1 MNLPTITIITP
12 TFNSE
17 QYLEATIQSLL
28 AQNYPALEYIIID
41 GGSIDGTRDII
52 RKYEKHLNYWVSE
65 HDNGMYDAL
74 QKGFARSTGS
84 IMAWLNSD
92 DMYPTWT
99 LNTVAS
105 IFADLPDVDWITS
118 IRPMIWSASGI
129 AVDTMALTGYSKVG
143 FLHGE
148 HLPIADTFILETIQQ
163 ESTFWR
169 RSLWEKAGATLD
181 TSLRYAGDF
190 ELWARFYQYS
200 NLVGV
205 RTSLGGFRYH
215 GNQLSQ
221 QGADIYQQEALNVLA
236 RYGGKLPS
244 VWYQWKR
251 HNLAPIFR
259 HRLRR
264 LGAWLGICYPVPIAV
279 YNQHK
284 KAWQLHTAY
293 I

>member
-1 MNLPTITIITP
+1 MSLPKVTIVTP

-17 QYLEATIQSLL
+17 QFLEATIQSLL
-28 AQNYPALEYIIID
+28 AQDYPALEHIIID
-41 GGSIDGTRDII
+41 GGSTDGTVEII
-52 RKYEKHLNYWVSE
+52 RKYEAHLSYWVSE
-65 HDNGMYDAL
+65 PDNGMYDAL
-74 QKGFARSTGS
+74 QKGFAHSTGS

-99 LNTVAS
+99 LNTVAT

-118 IRPMIWSASGI
+118 IRPIIWNQDGN
-129 AVDTMALTGYSKVG
+129 AVDTMALLGYSKAG
-143 FLHGE
+143 FMHGE
-148 HLPIADTFILETIQQ
+148 HLPTTDTFTLETIQQ

-169 RSLWEKAGATLD
+169 RSLWDKAGARLD

-190 ELWARFYQYS
+190 ELWARFYQHS

-205 RTSLGGFRYH
+205 RTTLGGFRYH

-221 QGADIYQQEALNVLA
+221 QGADTYQQEALAVLA
-236 RYGGKLPS
+236 RYGAKLPS
-244 VWYQWKR
+244 AWYQWKR
-251 HNLAPIFR
+251 RNLAPIFR

-264 LGAWLGICYPVPIAV
+264 LGVQLGICYPAQIAV
-279 YNQHK
+279 YNQLK
-284 KAWQLHTAY
+284 GVWQLHTAY